1 MAQLVEV
8 GGAPINP
15 TEQWIV
21 QRLLQSLPSHY
32 CVLPNLSLAE
42 ERGGHV
48 YEYDVV
54 VLTPFAVHVLEI
66 KAWSGTLTALSRQDW
81 QLESGLIRRNPL
93 LLTDLKARILGGLLK
108 SLPPFK
114 EGNRTLPTPYVQA
127 ALVVGSDETTFQVL
141 PDDLPRCLRPGELLS
156 YLTDPQRLAR
166 RPDGPLYARFIPSLA
181 HFLAGQLKG
190 RTAAP
195 RRFGSYLQLETL
207 SQEEDCAVYLA
218 RHALLTDGRLYRV
231 RTWRLS
237 PYKLSPEAR
246 AEKLHRLR
254 RSAEALSLIGNHPN
268 ILPLRE
274 FGEQD
279 DLFYEITDWSER
291 GTLANAL
298 ARGQAQRWSPPKK
311 LHFLAG
317 VARGLAAA
325 ASHDVFHRNLSP
337 QTILLGDKDVP
348 RLTGFDRAFILSAQQ
363 TIFGSTSDLEQLAYL
378 PPELHSLEHYDVFEN
393 TDLYSL
399 GILALELFTGKPDLP
414 PLSWREAS
422 HDADH
427 AEPAALH
434 QALSTLSPAQ
444 QAALRSLLR
453 QLLQPSPAQRIGTA
467 QAVIEALKQLLS
479 PEPTPDLR
487 HVQGLFDVGERIDAR
502 YTVTRRL
509 GEGSDGRVYAVQY
522 APDKP
527 LLALKVYPPRDGFV
541 APDPMTPLLLLQGRT
556 LRHLVQY
563 VGAGVH
569 RIGPSGPLLPYAVM
583 RLMPGEPMPTRL
595 QHTPCTRREALHWA
609 LQLLN
614 TLQDL
619 HAPGLD
625 GEILVHRDLR
635 PANLMVA
642 QPAIDPSRDGLA
654 GANPHHLSEVW
665 ITDLDCLTP
674 VSSAGKA
681 VPGALR
687 YAPPDLDRCSWSP
700 DADRFSVGVMLYEW
714 LSGHHPWP
722 GALPLPEQNPQPLSQ
737 PTQETSHEQTHEPAL
752 ALPGG
757 LLQALAE
764 TLAPQQSRRLAVGNR
779 LALELQ
785 ALLFPAPEPP
795 HLHEP
800 QRTPAPEPPHTP
812 APARLHEPPR
822 THASEPPRT
831 PVPEPDLGPLWTEDL
846 VEALISASHP
856 AGPLYQRLR
865 DRIYPSPLPDAPA
878 EAEQRFLNLESLAA
892 QLERPL
898 PLSLSCLYDA
908 LLSPLFPAGRTVSD
922 LTSPS
927 EPTLLLD
934 HLHLAELPAL
944 LTLLSAAGWEVEE
957 QSWSPGVITIPT
969 TPETPRCSLPP
980 GRLDQGSLA
989 ELLHTR
995 RQQLAEAVLAFLA
1008 RLEQDRHPGPAQLI
1022 ALSGVV
1028 YLHQGRGWQLPDALP
1043 SYFRTPPMPS
1053 QAGGKPPTAPSLRR
1067 VPGPALPGPTLP
1079 GPPDLPVSPLVRFHG
1094 TEALAVGRLFWPR
1107 KADAP
1112 RLDFGGLSLLESVLP
1127 WLTLRRAPAGNTS
1140 PLNPSTNGP
1149 DAHE

>member
-93 LLTDLKARILGGLLK
+93 QLTDLKARILGGLLK
-108 SLPPFK
+108 SLPPFR

-181 HFLAGQLKG
+181 QFLAGQLKG

-254 RSAEALSLIGNHPN
+254 RSAEALSLIGDHPN

-298 ARGQAQRWSPPKK
+298 AKGQAQRWSLPKK
-311 LHFLAG
+311 LHFLGG

-325 ASHDVFHRNLSP
+325 AAHDVFHRNLSP
-337 QTILLGDKDVP
+337 QAILLGDKDVP

-363 TIFGSTSDLEQLAYL
+363 TIFGSTTDLEQLAYL

-422 HDADH
+422 GDSEVMD
-427 AEPAALH
+427 PPALH
-434 QALSTLSPAQ
+434 QALSALPPAQ
-444 QAALRSLLR
+444 QSALRSLLR
-453 QLLQPSPAQRIGTA
+453 GLLQPSPAQRIGTA

-487 HVQGLFDVGERIDAR
+487 HAQALFDPGECIDGR
-502 YTVTRRL
+502 YTVERL
-509 GEGSDGRVYAVQY
+509 VGEGAQGKVYAVQY
-522 APDKP
+522 AASTKP
-527 LLALKVYPPRDGFV
+527 LALKISPPRDGLA
-541 APDPMTPLLLLQGRT
+541 APDPMLPLLLLNGRT
-556 LRHLVQY
+556 TSQPIPRLVQY
-563 VGAGVH
+563 ISAGIH
-569 RIGPSGPLLPYAVM
+569 RVSPSGPLLPYAVM
-583 RLMPGEPMPTRL
+583 PLLTGEPLMQRL
-595 QHTPCTRREALHWA
+595 QQTPCTRREALHWA
-609 LQLLN
+609 WQLLT
-614 TLQDL
+614 TLKRL
-619 HAPGLD
+619 HTPGSE

-635 PANLMVA
+635 PANLMVV
-642 QPAIDPSRDGLA
+642 PTSDTA
-654 GANPHHLSEVW
+654 GNDQNPDSELWV
-665 ITDLDCLTP
+665 IDLDCLAP
-674 VSSAGKA
+674 VSSAGTT

-687 YAPPDLDRCSWSP
+687 YAPPDIDRCGWSP

-714 LSGHHPWP
+714 LSGQHPWP
-722 GALPLPEQNPQPLSQ
+722 GTLPLPDQNPQPLPQPSRDASQ
-737 PTQETSHEQTHEPAL
+737 DASHGPSP

-757 LLQALAE
+757 LLEALVE
-764 TLAPQQSRRLAVGNR
+764 TLAPQQSRRLAVGDR

-785 ALLFPAPEPP
+785 ALLFPTPTPEP
-795 HLHEP
+795 EP
-800 QRTPAPEPPHTP
+800 TP
-812 APARLHEPPR
+812 APARLHEPLR
-822 THASEPPRT
+822 LHEPE
-831 PVPEPDLGPLWTEDL
+831 PEPDVGPLWTEEL

-865 DRIYPSPLPDAPA
+865 DRIYLSPLPDAPA
-878 EAEQRFLNLESLAA
+878 EAEQRFLHRESLAA

-922 LTSPS
+922 LASPS

-957 QSWSPGVITIPT
+957 QSWIPGVTPLPT

-989 ELLHTR
+989 ELLNMR
-995 RQQLAEAVLAFLA
+995 RQQLTEAVRAFLA

-1043 SYFRTPPMPS
+1043 SYFRTPPTPA
-1053 QAGGKPPTAPSLRR
+1053 QAGGEPRTAQSLRR
-1067 VPGPALPGPTLP
+1067 VPGPTLP

-1112 RLDFGGLSLLESVLP
+1112 RLDFGGLSLLENVLP
-1127 WLTLRRAPAGNTS
+1127 WLTLRRAPAVNTS
-1140 PLNPSTNGP
+1140 PLNFSPDGP